1 MSGYGLEGKVVLIT
15 GGARGFGAEFAR
27 AFAGNGAIA
36 VIGDIRE
43 DAGTEAAKDI
53 SKDGGACHFIAHD
66 VRSDES
72 WHQVIN
78 GAVAQHGG
86 LDILIN
92 NAGIEISELLV
103 DTDPDACRNLFD
115 VNILGTMLG
124 IKHAFRVMRPGGGAG
139 KGGAV
144 LNLSSVAG
152 VTSTPGLSA
161 YSASKSGVISLTEVA
176 TVESGRFGY
185 GVRVNCLCPSLFDT
199 HMGRKLLNDFPA
211 LGLGESPETVK
222 ADLIDRIPLG
232 RFGQLSDIAN
242 AALYLCS
249 DNAAFITGVSLPV
262 DGGMSAA

>member
-1 MSGYGLEGKVVLIT
+1 MPGYGLEGKVALIT

-27 AFAGNGAIA
+27 AFATNGATA
-36 VIGDIRE
+36 VISDIRE
-43 DAGTEAAKDI
+43 DAGREAARDI
-53 SKDGGACHFIAHD
+53 AGSHGACHFIAHD
-66 VRSDES
+66 VRSDDS
-72 WHQVIN
+72 WRQVVDL
-78 GAVAQHGG
+78 AVERYGG

-103 DTDPDACRNLFD
+103 DTDPNACRNLFD
-115 VNILGTMLG
+115 INILGTMLG
-124 IKHAFRVMRPGGGAG
+124 IKHAFRVMRPGGSAG
-139 KGGAV
+139 KGGAI

-185 GVRVNCLCPSLFDT
+185 GVRVNCLCPSMFDT
-199 HMGRKLLNDFPA
+199 HMGRKLLDDFAA
-211 LGLGESPETVK
+211 LGLAENPEAVK
-222 ADLIDRIPLG
+222 AGLLERIPAG
-232 RFGQLSDIAN
+232 RFGRLSDVAN